1 MTQEIIQ
8 QKLRSIISPYIQ
20 NETNFKILS
29 PDSEFIRDLEINS
42 ANLVDII
49 LDVEDEFDIELNDQD
64 MENMLTVKASVEII
78 EKKLSE
84 K

>member
-1 MTQEIIQ
+1 MTKEVIQ

-49 LDVEDEFDIELNDQD
+49 LDVEDEFDIELDNED
-64 MENMLTVKASVEII
+64 MEKMLTVGASMEII
-78 EKKLSE
+78 QQKLDKK
-84 K
+84 